1 MKAQPGRPWPA
12 PLASIRSAKP
22 QTRLPWRAAL
32 ASIQSAKPQT
42 RLPWRAALASIQS
55 ARRFGLLL
63 LVTLCPA
70 AVQAADA
77 VSSIPVK
84 WSTAEPALDPAS
96 PNWLR
101 HPATTVSVYPQV
113 GVPPVAAP
121 TGAATVKVRAQYGAR
136 TVALHLEWTDDKPAQ
151 DRGVGR
157 FADGAAV
164 QWPVRYGSGTA
175 LPYIGMGHG
184 GTPVA
189 LVETLVAE
197 GFGTLSAQPPDGVK
211 AKGVWKDGTWR
222 VVFVRAHSVPGKH
235 RASIAPAKLG
245 LVPVAF
251 AVWSGDAAERNG
263 LKRLSSWQV
272 LRFEKGKVDA
282 AYEKQLG
289 AVAVTGDAERGKR
302 LMSEKGCAGCHSF
315 PANAAKPRIGPDLTY
330 AGGIHSASYLH
341 ESLLEPSRVVVP
353 GKGYFMEQDGKRT
366 SLMPPF
372 AGTETER
379 NDILAYL
386 MSLRGQP

>member
-1 MKAQPGRPWPA
+1 MV
-12 PLASIRSAKP
+12 L
-22 QTRLPWRAAL
+22 LPMAA
-32 ASIQSAKPQT
+32 
-42 RLPWRAALASIQS
+42 
-55 ARRFGLLL
+55 
-63 LVTLCPA
+63 
-70 AVQAADA
+70 QAADA
-77 VSSIPVK
+77 IPFIPVK
-84 WSTAEPALDPAS
+84 WSAAEPMLDPAS
-96 PNWLR
+96 PNWLKQ
-101 HPATTVSVYPQV
+101 PATTVSVYPQTS
-113 GVPPVAAP
+113 VPPVAAQA
-121 TGAATVKVRAQYGAR
+121 GAATVKVRAQYGAR
-136 TVALHLEWTDDKPAQ
+136 TVALHLEWADDKPAK
-151 DRGVGR
+151 DRGVGQ

-164 QWPVRYGSGTA
+164 QWPVRYGSGVT

-189 LVETLVAE
+189 LWFWRGDGSVETLAAE

-222 VVFVRAHSVPGKH
+222 VVFVRTHSAPGEH
-235 RASIAPAKLG
+235 RVSIAPAKLG

-263 LKRLSSWQV
+263 FKRLSAWQV

-289 AVAVTGDAERGKR
+289 EVAAVGDAERGKR
-302 LMSEKGCAGCHSF
+302 LMSDKGCAGCHSF
-315 PANAAKPRIGPDLTY
+315 PANPAQPRIGPDLTY
-330 AGGIHSASYLH
+330 AGGIHSASYLT

-372 AGTETER
+372 TGTEAER

>member
-12 PLASIRSAKP
+12 PLASIRSA
-22 QTRLPWRAAL
+22 
-32 ASIQSAKPQT
+32 
-42 RLPWRAALASIQS
+42 
-55 ARRFGLLL
+55 RRFGLLL
-63 LVTLCPA
+63 LVTFCPA

-113 GVPPVAAP
+113 GVPPVATQA
-121 TGAATVKVRAQYGAR
+121 GAATVKVRAQYGAR

-164 QWPVRYGSGTA
+164 QWPMRYGSGTA

-189 LVETLVAE
+189 LWFWRGDGSVETLAAE
-197 GFGTLSAQPPDGVK
+197 GFGTLSAQAPDGVK

-222 VVFVRAHSVPGKH
+222 VVFVRAHSVPGEH

-251 AVWSGDAAERNG
+251 AIWSGDAAERNG
-263 LKRLSSWQV
+263 LKRLSAWQV

-289 AVAVTGDAERGKR
+289 ELAVSGDAGRGKR
-302 LMSEKGCAGCHSF
+302 LMSEKGCAACHSF
-315 PANAAKPRIGPDLTY
+315 PANAAQPRIGPDLTY

-372 AGTETER
+372 TGTETER
-379 NDILAYL
+379 NDILVYL

>member
-1 MKAQPGRPWPA
+1 MKAQPDRPWPA
-12 PLASIRSAKP
+12 PLASIRSAR
-22 QTRLPWRAAL
+22 RL
-32 ASIQSAKPQT
+32 
-42 RLPWRAALASIQS
+42 
-55 ARRFGLLL
+55 GLLL

-84 WSTAEPALDPAS
+84 WSASEPTLDPAN
-96 PNWLR
+96 PNWLK

-136 TVALHLEWTDDKPAQ
+136 TVALHLEWSDEKPAKN
-151 DRGVGR
+151 RALGE

-189 LVETLVAE
+189 LWFWRGDGSVETLAAE

-211 AKGVWKDGTWR
+211 AKGVWKDGMWR
-222 VVFVRAHSVPGKH
+222 VVFVRALAAPGEH
-235 RASIAPAKLG
+235 RFSAAPAQLG

-251 AVWSGDAAERNG
+251 ATWSGDAAERNG

-372 AGTETER
+372 TGTETER

>member
-1 MKAQPGRPWPA
+1 MKSLLRH
-12 PLASIRSAKP
+12 
-22 QTRLPWRAAL
+22 AL
-32 ASIQSAKPQT
+32 ALLAVLSPVAGHAMEG
-42 RLPWRAALASIQS
+42 AA
-55 ARRFGLLL
+55 F
-63 LVTLCPA
+63 
-70 AVQAADA
+70 
-77 VSSIPVK
+77 IPVK
-84 WSTAEPALDPAS
+84 SSTAEPALDPLSPSWLKQAS
-96 PNWLR
+96 
-101 HPATTVSVYPQV
+101 ATVAVYPQV
-113 GVPPVAAP
+113 SVPPAVAP
-121 TGAATVKVRAQYGAR
+121 TGAATVKVRAQYSAK
-136 TVALHLEWTDDKPAQ
+136 TIALHLEWTDDKLAK
-151 DRGVGR
+151 DRAVGQ

-164 QWPVRYGSGTA
+164 QWPVRYGSGVT
-175 LPYIGMGHG
+175 LPYVGMGHG
-184 GTPVA
+184 GMPVA
-189 LVETLVAE
+189 LWFWRADGSVETLAAE

-222 VVFVRAHSVPGKH
+222 VVFARTLAAPGEH
-235 RASIAPAKLG
+235 RFSAAPAKLG

-282 AYEKQLG
+282 SYAKQLG
-289 AVAVTGDAERGKR
+289 EVAVTGNAERGKR

-315 PANAAKPRIGPDLTY
+315 PVNAAQPRIGPDLTY
-330 AGGIHSASYLH
+330 AGGIHSASYLT

-353 GKGYFMEQDGKRT
+353 GKGYFMEQDGKKT

-372 AGTETER
+372 TGTATER